1 MVSGDVKDDH
11 SKLINFKCFRLPDEL
26 GHIVN
31 LAVLNLAGN
40 FLPHLPVSFIKLKS
54 ITAIWLAN
62 NQTKPLVQ
70 LNHDT
75 DPYTGEKVLTN
86 FLLPQQV
93 GLSIS

>member
-1 MVSGDVKDDH
+1 MPG
-11 SKLINFKCFRLPDEL
+11 EL

-40 FLPHLPVSFIKLKS
+40 SIPHLPVSFVKLKS
-54 ITAIWLAN
+54 ILAIWLSD

-75 DPYTGEKVLTN
+75 DPYTGQKVLTN

-93 GLSIS
+93 RLDFHC